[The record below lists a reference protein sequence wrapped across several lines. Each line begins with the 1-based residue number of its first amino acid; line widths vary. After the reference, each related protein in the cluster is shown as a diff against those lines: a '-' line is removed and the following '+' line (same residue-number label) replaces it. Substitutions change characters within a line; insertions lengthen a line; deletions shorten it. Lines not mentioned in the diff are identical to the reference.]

1 MDCRVKPGNDEMV
14 DKCRLRRAD
23 NRSFHRYIHRARH
36 VRAFGVGLDVK
47 AMTGSRLSSDGLDA
61 RRKRLLFRC
70 WHRGTKELDL
80 IIGGFADAHLPTLT
94 EAELDQLEKI
104 IEAPEPELYAALTG
118 EIPAPQGVSGDVF
131 EKMKSFRVVDGLR

>member
-1 MDCRVKPGNDEMV
+1 
-14 DKCRLRRAD
+14 
-23 NRSFHRYIHRARH
+23 
-36 VRAFGVGLDVK
+36 
-47 AMTGSRLSSDGLDA
+47 MTGSRLSSDGLDA

-94 EAELDQLEKI
+94 DAELDELETI
-104 IEAPEPELYAALTG
+104 IEAPEPELYAALISDG
-118 EIPAPQGVSGDVF
+118 AVPQGVSGSLF

>member
-1 MDCRVKPGNDEMV
+1 
-14 DKCRLRRAD
+14 
-23 NRSFHRYIHRARH
+23 
-36 VRAFGVGLDVK
+36 
-47 AMTGSRLSSDGLDA
+47 MTGSKLSSDGLDA

-94 EAELDQLEKI
+94 EAELDQLETI
-104 IEAPEPELYAALTG
+104 IDAPEPELYAALTG

-131 EKMKSFRVVDGLR
+131 ERMKSFRVVDGLR

>member
-1 MDCRVKPGNDEMV
+1 
-14 DKCRLRRAD
+14 
-23 NRSFHRYIHRARH
+23 
-36 VRAFGVGLDVK
+36 
-47 AMTGSRLSSDGLDA
+47 MTGSRLSSDGLDA

-80 IIGGFADAHLPTLT
+80 IIGGFADAHLPALT
-94 EAELDQLEKI
+94 EAELDQLEQI

-118 EIPAPQGVSGDVF
+118 EIPPPQSVSGEVF

>member
-1 MDCRVKPGNDEMV
+1 
-14 DKCRLRRAD
+14 
-23 NRSFHRYIHRARH
+23 
-36 VRAFGVGLDVK
+36 
-47 AMTGSRLSSDGLDA
+47 MTGSRLSSDGLDA

-94 EAELDQLEKI
+94 EAELDQLERI

>member
-1 MDCRVKPGNDEMV
+1 
-14 DKCRLRRAD
+14 
-23 NRSFHRYIHRARH
+23 
-36 VRAFGVGLDVK
+36 
-47 AMTGSRLSSDGLDA
+47 MTGSRLSSDGLDA

>member
-1 MDCRVKPGNDEMV
+1 
-14 DKCRLRRAD
+14 
-23 NRSFHRYIHRARH
+23 
-36 VRAFGVGLDVK
+36 
-47 AMTGSRLSSDGLDA
+47 MTGSRLTSDGLDA

-118 EIPAPQGVSGDVF
+118 EGPTPHNVSSELF